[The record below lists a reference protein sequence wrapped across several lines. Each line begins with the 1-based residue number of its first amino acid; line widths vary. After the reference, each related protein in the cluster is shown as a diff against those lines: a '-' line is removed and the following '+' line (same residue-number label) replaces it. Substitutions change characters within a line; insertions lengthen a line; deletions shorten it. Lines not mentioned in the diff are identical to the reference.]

1 MVDYLLGVGIL
12 AAVYS
17 INALSLNLQVG
28 VTGLL
33 NFGQVA
39 FVGIGAYSV
48 AILDR
53 HDVPWFVGFVV
64 GAVLAAFAGALV
76 GRLGRTLASDYWA
89 IATLALAELVRL
101 VALNQE
107 GLTGGAQGLSAVTGI
122 WTGLS
127 GTARDAATFATVL
140 ALLAASY
147 VVARRVRMSQYGR
160 VLVLIRE
167 NPDLAASLR
176 HNVVS
181 AKARVMAL
189 SAVLA
194 SVAGGFYAM
203 YISFIGPSQ
212 LLPFATF
219 LIFTMV
225 VVGGL
230 GNTTGAVVG
239 AVLITV
245 LYDGTRFVRDWID
258 VSPDQAAGIRILVI
272 GVVLLGFLL
281 VRTEGIVPEKVR
293 AAHARR

>member
-1 MVDYLLGVGIL
+1 VVDYLLGVGIL
-12 AAVYS
+12 AAVYA

-48 AILDR
+48 AILDS
-53 HDVPWFVGFVV
+53 HGVHWVVGFGV
-64 GAVLAAFAGALV
+64 GAVIAGIAGALV
-76 GRLGRTLASDYWA
+76 GRLGRTLSSDYWA

-101 VALNQE
+101 VALNQD
-107 GLTGGAQGLSAVTGI
+107 GFTGGAQGLSAVAGL
-122 WTGLS
+122 WTNLS
-127 GTARDAATFATVL
+127 GTTRDAATFATIF
-140 ALLAASY
+140 ALLGVAY
-147 VVARRVRMSQYGR
+147 LVARRVRDGQFGR

-176 HNVVS
+176 HDVVS

-189 SAVLA
+189 SAVMA
-194 SVAGGFYAM
+194 SVCGGFYAM
-203 YISFIGPSQ
+203 YISFIGPGQ

-219 LIFTMV
+219 LVFTMV

-230 GNTTGAVVG
+230 GNTSGAVVG
-239 AVLITV
+239 ALLITV

-258 VSPDQAAGIRILVI
+258 ISADQAAGIRILVI

-281 VRTEGIVPEKVR
+281 VRTEGLVPEKVR
-293 AAHARR
+293 SAHARR

>member
-1 MVDYLLGVGIL
+1 MVEYLLGVGIL
-12 AAVYS
+12 AAVYA

-48 AILDR
+48 AILDS
-53 HDVPWFVGFVV
+53 HGIPWPVGFAV
-64 GAVLAAFAGALV
+64 GAVLAAIAGALV

-89 IATLALAELVRL
+89 IATLALAELIRL
-101 VALNQE
+101 IALNQ
-107 GLTGGAQGLSAVTGI
+107 GGFTGGAQGISAVAGV
-122 WTGLS
+122 WTDLS
-127 GTARDAATFATVL
+127 GTTRDVFTFVTVL
-140 ALLAASY
+140 ALLAIAYLVAS
-147 VVARRVRMSQYGR
+147 RVRNSQFGR

-176 HNVVS
+176 HNVVT

-189 SAVLA
+189 AAVLA

-245 LYDGTRFVRDWID
+245 LYDGTRFLPD
-258 VSPDQAAGIRILVI
+258 VMTLSPDQAAGVRILVI
-272 GVVLLGFLL
+272 GAVLLGFLL
-281 VRTEGIVPEKVR
+281 LRTEGLVPEKVR

>member
-12 AAVYS
+12 AAVYA

-48 AILDR
+48 AILDS
-53 HDVPWFVGFVV
+53 HGVPWPIGFLV
-64 GAVLAAFAGALV
+64 GAAVAGSAGALV

-101 VALNQE
+101 FALNQQ
-107 GLTGGAQGLSAVTGI
+107 GFTGGAQGLSAVVGL
-122 WTGLS
+122 WTGLR
-127 GTARDAATFATVL
+127 GTNRDAATFVTVMV
-140 ALLAASY
+140 LLAIAY
-147 VVARRVRMSQYGR
+147 LVARWVRNSQYGR
-160 VLVLIRE
+160 ILVLIRE

-181 AKARVMAL
+181 AKVRVMAL
-189 SAVLA
+189 SAVMA

-219 LIFTMV
+219 IVFTMI

-245 LYDGTRFVRDWID
+245 LYDGTRFLPDLITM
-258 VSPDQAAGIRILVI
+258 SPDEAAGVRILTI
-272 GVVLLGFLL
+272 GVILLGFLL
-281 VRTEGIVPEKVR
+281 LRTEGLVPEKVR
-293 AAHARR
+293 AADARR